1 MKVTIYWVTRDW
13 NLIRRIRGK
22 YGLPQYMTLNGIT
35 EAEVDEETLAALNTG
50 EPEYFSIRKTANC
63 KQGKRRYGEPSRTAR
78 WTG

>member
-35 EAEVDEETLAALNTG
+35 EAEVDEETLAALKKG
-50 EPEYFSIRKTANC
+50 EPEYLIIRKTE
-63 KQGKRRYGEPSRTAR
+63 K
-78 WTG
+78 